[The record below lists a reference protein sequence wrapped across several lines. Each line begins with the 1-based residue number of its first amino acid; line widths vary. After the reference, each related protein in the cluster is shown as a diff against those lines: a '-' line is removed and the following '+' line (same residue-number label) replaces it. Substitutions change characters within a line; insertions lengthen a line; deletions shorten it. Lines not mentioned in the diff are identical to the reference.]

1 VLKAAEIGTVG
12 TVYYSFFLSLN
23 LFYFNK
29 AAISDPVWNILGPGP
44 KWLKKAERYGAEMV
58 GSETSEYKVKQ
69 PVNFTIEKV
78 LG

>member
-1 VLKAAEIGTVG
+1 MLKAAEIGTVG

-44 KWLKKAERYGAEMV
+44 KWLKKAEQV
-58 GSETSEYKVKQ
+58 EYKVKQ
-69 PVNFTIEKV
+69 PVNFTREKV